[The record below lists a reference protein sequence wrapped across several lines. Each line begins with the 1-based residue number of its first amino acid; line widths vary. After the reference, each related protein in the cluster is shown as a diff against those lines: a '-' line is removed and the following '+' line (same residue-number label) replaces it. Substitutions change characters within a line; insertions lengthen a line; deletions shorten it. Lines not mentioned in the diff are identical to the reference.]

1 MVWVWTLQEEV
12 QAGLV
17 EEIDAMQMEGVEIPV
32 TIGIKAPVLEHHLSV
47 NMNMSAIKAD
57 VEELTDDLTVQSLR
71 LN

>member
-1 MVWVWTLQEEV
+1 
-12 QAGLV
+12 
-17 EEIDAMQMEGVEIPV
+17 MQMEGVEIPV